1 MSIIKIIIDIGV
13 VYMNYSIDVSSFVK
27 SDGVYLYNMIT
38 DKYANELSEDTT
50 IFINLGDYDSL
61 DNILCIHIEPHIK
74 YIYIIGSHSK
84 EVVISS
90 TEEAII
96 YVEKLTGINILKKPS
111 IFITSEHG
119 KYCVTVS
126 SILWDFLA
134 IGEYILYNNKT
145 IHLNHAIGEI
155 MEYNIAEC
163 PQLSELNLL
172 VGYMV

>member
-1 MSIIKIIIDIGV
+1 MKYPIK
-13 VYMNYSIDVSSFVK
+13 SSNFTKV
-27 SDGVYLYNMIT
+27 DDVYLYNMIT
-38 DKYANELSEDTT
+38 DKDANELSEDTT
-50 IFINLGDYDSL
+50 IFINLDYYDSL
-61 DNILCIHIEPHIK
+61 DNTLCIHIEPHIK

-84 EVVISS
+84 EVIISS
-90 TEEAII
+90 TEESII
-96 YVEKLTGINILKKPS
+96 YVEKLTGINILKNPS

-134 IGEYILYNNKT
+134 IGEYILYNNKA

-155 MEYNIAEC
+155 MEYNISEC
-163 PQLSELNLL
+163 PQLSELNSL